1 MSVKTIYSFFL
12 SVLVVVSLSC
22 AYFNTFYNAEQYF
35 AKAEQARLEKMG
47 ENLPASAIDAY
58 AKVIEKS
65 NRVLEKYPNTK
76 YRIRALLLI
85 GMSRF
90 HRQEYR
96 LAVNIFKQL
105 YQEGNA
111 HEQSEATYW
120 LALCKWKLGKPQPA
134 LDDLHGLL
142 EATDDDQFRSKIY
155 LSIAEINLDLNND
168 REALNSLEKAAGFTR
183 ERSEKGQI
191 YYRLSE
197 LAFARKDYP
206 RALMAYKNVLKNSSS
221 KKRIEEANLQ
231 IVRVYRLMGDF
242 KTASNRIKNML
253 VDESFSA
260 IYGDLELELA
270 KMYFIQELNDN
281 AVTRLESITLDYPKT
296 PTSAEAYYLLGE
308 YMLLTDWDLENA
320 RKYHAQVSKESR
332 TSPFAKSSQKRIKEI
347 DQYLSAEEQA
357 QNLREQLENMVA
369 ALLDTSATDTVDT
382 EPIDISKIEGDIA
395 AALYS
400 LSELE
405 AFHFER
411 GDLAMDHLTE
421 IINDYPNSVLRP
433 KAMFTLSY
441 LLEENDDSLKADR
454 YQRQILSEYP
464 KSDFADYIR
473 NKKNLAV
480 EESAS
485 ARLLRKAEQLWY
497 MDPLSALN
505 NYKTILKGD
514 STSESSARAAYFLAY
529 QYDRLYQE
537 PDSALKY
544 YEWLLKYQ
552 PESEQGRSAKKQ
564 IDFLQSLLVATQAD
578 TGDTLR

>member
-1 MSVKTIYSFFL
+1 MSVKTIYTFIL
-12 SVLVVVSLSC
+12 SGLVAVALSC

-47 ENLPASAIDAY
+47 ESLPVSAIDDY

-65 NRVLEKYPNTK
+65 NRVLEKYPNSK
-76 YRIRALLLI
+76 YRTRALLLI
-85 GMSRF
+85 GMSRY

-96 LAVNIFKQL
+96 LAVNVFKRL
-105 YQEGNA
+105 YQEGNFN
-111 HEQSEATYW
+111 ERSEASYW
-120 LALCKWKLGKPQPA
+120 LALCKWKSGKPQPA
-134 LDDLHGLL
+134 LDDLHSLL
-142 EATDDDQFRSKIY
+142 EATNDDQFRSKIY
-155 LSIAEINLDLNND
+155 LSIAEINLDLDND
-168 REALNSLEKAAGFTR
+168 QEALNSLEKAAVFTR

-191 YYRLSE
+191 YYRISE
-197 LAFARKDYP
+197 LAFAREDYP

-242 KTASNRIKNML
+242 KTASARIKNML

-270 KMYFIQELNDN
+270 KMYFIQGLNDK

-320 RKYHAQVSKESR
+320 RKYHGQVSKESR
-332 TSPFAKSSQKRIKEI
+332 TSPFANPSQKRIKEI
-347 DQYLSAEEQA
+347 DQYLAAGEQV
-357 QNLREQLENMVA
+357 QKLREQLDNAVA
-369 ALLDTSATDTVDT
+369 AALDTLASDTVDT
-382 EPIDISKIEGDIA
+382 APIDVTKIKSDIA

-411 GDLAMDHLTE
+411 NDLAMDHLTE

-441 LLEENDDSLKADR
+441 LLEEEGDSLTADE
-454 YQRQILSEYP
+454 YQRQILAEYP

-480 EESAS
+480 EEGAS
-485 ARLLRKAEQLWY
+485 ARLLRKAEKLWY
-497 MDPLSALN
+497 IDPLSALDD
-505 NYKTILKGD
+505 YKAILKDD
-514 STSESSARAAYFLAY
+514 STSESSARAAYFIAY
-529 QYDRLYQE
+529 QYDRLYLE

-544 YEWLLKYQ
+544 YEWLSKYQ

-564 IDFLQSLLVATQAD
+564 IDFLKSLLVETQSD
-578 TGDTLR
+578 TGDTLQ